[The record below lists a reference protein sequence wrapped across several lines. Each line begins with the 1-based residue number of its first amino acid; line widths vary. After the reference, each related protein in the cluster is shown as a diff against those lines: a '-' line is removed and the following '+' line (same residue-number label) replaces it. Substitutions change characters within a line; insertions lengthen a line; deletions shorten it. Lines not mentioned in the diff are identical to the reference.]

1 MEVNHRAQDGYTHM
15 IETLRQ
21 ATGGCGART

>member
-1 MEVNHRAQDGYTHM
+1 MEVNDRAQDGHTQM